1 MIQGCGKFYAPEPT
15 SAKARDIC
23 ILTIQEENQGSV
35 KDKNAKEYIQL
46 TLSVR
51 HPAQGNKRAA
61 PTHHAA
67 HRHRLTSTVTIKV
80 RTNS

>member
-1 MIQGCGKFYAPEPT
+1 MIQGCGNVYAPEPT

-51 HPAQGNKRAA
+51 HPAQGNKR